1 MVDQVCINRV
11 LQITASIVWEQDVY
25 DLGPRV
31 GAVTGVGD
39 RIIDR
44 GDDVLVRG
52 EQRVC
57 FRLFQCQRDGF
68 LAEGTADLLQGEELA
83 GPGVLDEIDV

>member
-1 MVDQVCINRV
+1 MVDQVRINCI
-11 LQITASIVWEQDVY
+11 LQITASIVWEQYVD

-39 RIIDR
+39 RIVDG
-44 GDDVLVRG
+44 GDDMLVRG
-52 EQRVC
+52 EERVC
-57 FRLFQCQRDGF
+57 FRLFQCLCDGF